1 MLQDT
6 LVVVTPAID
15 TLRTAA
21 DSLATT
27 VGTQLGTQASMF
39 IALALSV
46 ITKFAVD
53 VAKKGSVKIG
63 TLPGPAKALVALVF
77 AQAATW
83 ISVKTGLLINPD
95 VSALETTVA
104 GLTVALS
111 AMGVNAVTKVFT
123 GLKK

>member
-6 LVVVTPAID
+6 LVVAQSI
-15 TLRTAA
+15 
-21 DSLATT
+21 DSLATA
-27 VGTQLGTQASMF
+27 VGSQVGTQASIF
-39 IALALSV
+39 IAVVLSV

-53 VAKKGSVKIG
+53 VAKHVSVKIA

-83 ISVKTGLLINPD
+83 VSVKTGLLINPD

-111 AMGVNAVTKVFT
+111 AMGVHAVTNT
-123 GLKK
+123 IKKTL